1 MSLPISVTGVGP
13 GEPPSQAAPKPYFHR
28 YHTCVGPHTRTSL
41 LDRQMI
47 ASTFDSRPRRGLMLV
62 MSIAIGCGK
71 TSTPARFMAGEP
83 AIAMSIS

>member
-1 MSLPISVTGVGP
+1 
-13 GEPPSQAAPKPYFHR
+13 
-28 YHTCVGPHTRTSL
+28 
-41 LDRQMI
+41 MI